1 VLRVSKFYRGS
12 YAIEIDHYSYIGRY
26 TEIKPISGL
35 KVSITVKPGQT
46 IGTIMDLK
54 LSNSMLHF
62 EMYSGTATGTL
73 TNTANPPYMR
83 RSDLVNPTNFLLN
96 LKVK

>member
-1 VLRVSKFYRGS
+1 MSEFYRGS
-12 YAIEIDHYSYIGRY
+12 YAIEIDHNSYIGRY
-26 TEIKPISGL
+26 TEIKPISGI
-35 KVSITVKPGQT
+35 KVGVSVDPGQT
-46 IGTIMDLK
+46 IGTVMDLK
-54 LSNSMLHF
+54 LKNSMLHF

-83 RSDLVNPTNFLLN
+83 RSDLLNPTNFLLN